1 MFNKLFKTNSFDKLF
16 PELVPYIKTDAERE
30 LLANDKDFIDKYQRN
45 NIIISTF
52 LFEVNKYYKNIEVK
66 KLIKKYIISLDE
78 TRLVEVILLYLGLT
92 EEDKEDRQFFI
103 IYDKK
108 YHLEDKTEE
117 QLNKEHDID
126 RRYNNFKTGRE
137 TFNGISLDTLY
148 NTCDYPER
156 ELINSII
163 TQHGGWETFTSLF
176 EEKYKANFKQLLQ
189 LLNSA
194 LVDGEIINKE
204 VQYNVGD
211 EMFVELV
218 FTLLSNH
225 NLEIAKHIKTLIKNK
240 RYDLIINMIQDNLLG
255 DVVFINT
262 INQAEL
268 NDKELISRLE
278 TLRVKRPANN

>member
-66 KLIKKYIISLDE
+66 KLIKKYNISLDE

>member
-45 NIIISTF
+45 SIIISTF